1 MKKEKMDYLK
11 IAKYLLKLEKR
22 AYKLIKNK
30 NINVQDKNTNDIVT
44 NYDLAIEKFL
54 IHELN
59 NNYPDVKILSEE
71 FNAKENINTTYF
83 TIDPID
89 GTKNFANGNE
99 NWGIQ
104 IALIEDSEPVA
115 CAIFM
120 PFFGSYIAGKGCGAY
135 KNGKRMFTV
144 SRELKYTLA
153 EVNHFNLDSL
163 NKNARTT
170 FINSILEVR
179 DCGASCKIYVSLA
192 EGSLGLKLDYGK
204 CNLWDIMPGILLSN
218 EAGCITKKYRNW
230 LVTATSEENLNQV
243 IDILKIK

>member
-1 MKKEKMDYLK
+1 MDYLK

-22 AYKLIKNK
+22 AYKLFKNT

-83 TIDPID
+83 SIDPIV

-144 SRELKYTLA
+144 SRKLKYTLA

-163 NKNARTT
+163 NKNAKTT
-170 FINSILEVR
+170 FINSIL
-179 DCGASCKIYVSLA
+179 
-192 EGSLGLKLDYGK
+192 
-204 CNLWDIMPGILLSN
+204 
-218 EAGCITKKYRNW
+218 
-230 LVTATSEENLNQV
+230 
-243 IDILKIK
+243 